1 MTATDTILD
10 LSKTTDDSL
19 VRSPEWYRRLVEA
32 VNELADRDFG
42 ALVQVLY
49 RLDVDETKIKQALA
63 SNPGHDAAGLIA
75 DLLLERQLQKLEA
88 RKHFASFVAKPAEP
102 EW

>member
-10 LSKTTDDSL
+10 LAKTTDDSV
-19 VRSPEWYRRLVEA
+19 VRSPEWYRSLVEA
-32 VNELADRDFG
+32 VNELADKDFG

-49 RLDVDETKIKQALA
+49 RLDVDETKIKNALA
-63 SNPGHDAAGLIA
+63 SNPGRDAAGLIA

-88 RKHFASFVAKPAEP
+88 RRHFASFATRP
-102 EW
+102 EEREW